1 VSVFELTDADR
12 AAAAEHVRFAEREA
26 AKTGLP
32 ADTPLRPVDQVA
44 VIGAGT
50 MGGGIAMALAN
61 AGLPVVL
68 VDADAAALERGLQR
82 VRANYDTSVQRGKLT
97 PEAVA
102 ERMARIRGT
111 NNLADA
117 GGPDGADLFIEAVF
131 EDMALK
137 QRLFRELDAIAKAG
151 AILATNTS
159 GLDINEIAAA
169 TRRPQD
175 VVGAHFF
182 SPANVMRLL
191 EVVRT
196 DATAADVVVTLMAL
210 GRRIGKVAVLARIWP
225 GFIGNALFRQY
236 NRDAHFLVEDGALPH
251 EVDAT
256 LTKFG
261 YAMGIFAVHDM
272 AGNDVGYPTRK
283 AQMATRPTDRRWN
296 DLILKLVEMGRL
308 GQKSGQ
314 GWYRYEAGDRRP
326 QRDPEL
332 EAWIVEESARMGIS
346 AGHRRGGDPGALPLR
361 HGQRRRAAAGARH
374 CIAAQRH
381 RHRLPDRLRLSRRAR
396 RADGHGR
403 PHRPAQGAG
412 RHPPPARRARLL
424 VAARAAAGAAGGRGA
439 QLCGSAARRRL
450 MPPQLKARIT
460 TWGSRSIRLS
470 STSAGP

>member
-236 NRDAHFLVEDGALPH
+236 NREAHFLVEDGALPH

-332 EAWIVEESARMGIS
+332 EAWIVAESARMGI
-346 AGHRRGGDPGALPLR
+346 
-361 HGQRRRAAAGARH
+361 QRRPIGEEEILERCLYGMVNE
-374 CIAAQRH
+374 
-381 RHRLPDRLRLSRRAR
+381 
-396 RADGHGR
+396 G
-403 PHRPAQGAG
+403 
-412 RHPPPARRARLL
+412 ARLL
-424 VAARAAAGAAGGRGA
+424 EHGIALRPSDIDIVYLTGYGFPAAQGGPMAMADRIGLPKVLAAIRRLHAEHGFWWQPAPLLEQLVAEGRSFADLQRAGG
-439 QLCGSAARRRL
+439 
-450 MPPQLKARIT
+450 
-460 TWGSRSIRLS
+460 
-470 STSAGP
+470 